1 MLITKTREKLLNVFF
16 KDPEIEVHLR
26 EIARQ
31 AKVAPHNANK
41 YLKEFITEGL
51 LQRRNAGNMTF
62 YKVNPQNDYLFNVFE
77 MFEISRRTN
86 FFNHNKKIARLLS
99 EYSENLIRLSGR
111 EIQMVILFG
120 SVSRGEWTKRSDIDV
135 LTVTAFKTD
144 RKNIIQVHE
153 KAKDTAATLLNI
165 SAVNVSLNKFTEG
178 IRNKLEF
185 YEELWRDRII
195 LYNEFLFW
203 QLIKK
208 AKLVN
213 D

>member
-1 MLITKTREKLLNVFF
+1 
-16 KDPEIEVHLR
+16 
-26 EIARQ
+26 
-31 AKVAPHNANK
+31 
-41 YLKEFITEGL
+41 
-51 LQRRNAGNMTF
+51 
-62 YKVNPQNDYLFNVFE
+62 VFE
-77 MFEISRRTN
+77 MFEISRRAN
-86 FFNHNKKIARLLS
+86 FFNNNKKIARLLS
-99 EYSENLIRLSGR
+99 EYSENLIRLSSR

-135 LTVTAFKTD
+135 LTVTAFETD

-178 IRNKLEF
+178 IRNRLEF
-185 YEELWRDRII
+185 YEEVWRDRII

-208 AKLVN
+208 VKLVN